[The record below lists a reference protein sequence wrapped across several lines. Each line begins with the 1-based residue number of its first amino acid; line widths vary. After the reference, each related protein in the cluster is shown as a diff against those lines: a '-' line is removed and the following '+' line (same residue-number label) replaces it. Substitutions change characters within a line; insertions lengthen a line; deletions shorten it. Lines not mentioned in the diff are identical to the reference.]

1 MLSNVGLS
9 QESYM
14 MLCHSGPLSNL
25 LLSLGDAEMKQMH
38 KTEHVPRPRSG
49 LKEMQ
54 RFGKDQM

>member
-1 MLSNVGLS
+1 
-9 QESYM
+9 M